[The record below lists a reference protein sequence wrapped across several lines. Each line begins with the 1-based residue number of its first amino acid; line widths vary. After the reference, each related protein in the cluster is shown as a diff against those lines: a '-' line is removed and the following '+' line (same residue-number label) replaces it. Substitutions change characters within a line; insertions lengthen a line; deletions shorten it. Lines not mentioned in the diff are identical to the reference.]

1 MQNSRNRKAK
11 YNPKNK
17 CYFCYSFLGKRWEIK
32 FTLTKTPVPASNLD
46 RPVRWD
52 VVTEAVLPVPQPG
65 LNSSKILL
73 QPDGT
78 EIANAY

>member
-1 MQNSRNRKAK
+1 M
-11 YNPKNK
+11 
-17 CYFCYSFLGKRWEIK
+17 EIK